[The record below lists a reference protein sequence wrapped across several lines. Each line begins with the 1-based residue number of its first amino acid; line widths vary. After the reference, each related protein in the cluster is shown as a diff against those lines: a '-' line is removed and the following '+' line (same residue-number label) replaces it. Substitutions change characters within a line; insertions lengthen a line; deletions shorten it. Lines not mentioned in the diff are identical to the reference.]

1 MATVSKKR
9 SSGATGA
16 NAPRVPGAVPGPKAQ
31 DIVAR
36 DERFLATSTKTAPV
50 AIERAEGVWLHGV
63 DGEVWIDFCSAGA
76 VVSTGHSHPRVVQ
89 AIQEQAGKFLHFM
102 GTDFYYDL
110 QVQVAERLVE
120 VAPGKGAKK
129 VFFTNSGTEAVEAAL
144 KLVRWS
150 TRKPQVLGFHGAFHG
165 RTLGALAV
173 TASKRVQRERY
184 FPLLPGATHVPFPN
198 PYRNVWGI
206 DGYDDPDEL
215 SQRALDYIETQV
227 LDALVPPS
235 ECGAILVEP
244 VQGEGGYVVP
254 PKPFLGGLAKLAKH
268 HDILL
273 LADEVQTG
281 NGRTGKYWAVEHS
294 GVAPDVLITA
304 KGVASGMPMGAI
316 VFRKEL
322 DWGAN
327 GAHSNTYG
335 GNPVVMAA
343 AMASMDVIRDERLV
357 ENAARVGEHML
368 KRLKEFPAKFE
379 GVGDARGLGLM
390 GALEFVKDKSSK
402 KPDPKTRDA
411 VEELLWKRGVVTLGC
426 GKSSLRFAP
435 PLIVTREQV
444 DLALDLTG
452 ECLRDA
458 LR

>member
-1 MATVSKKR
+1 MR
-9 SSGATGA
+9 MP
-16 NAPRVPGAVPGPKAQ
+16 APRKPSVKANVPGPKTR

-36 DERFLATSTKTAPV
+36 DERYIATTTKTAPI
-50 AIERAEGVWLHGV
+50 AIERAEGIWLHGV
-63 DGEVWIDFCSAGA
+63 DGDVWMDMCSAGA
-76 VVSTGHSHPRVVQ
+76 VVSTGHSHPKVVK
-89 AIQEQAGKFLHFM
+89 AIQAQAEKFLHFM

-110 QVQVAERLVE
+110 QDQVAQRLVE
-120 VAPGKGAKK
+120 ESPGRFAKK
-129 VFFTNSGTEAVEAAL
+129 AFFANSGTEAVEAAL
-144 KLVRWS
+144 KLTRWS
-150 TRKPQVLGFHGAFHG
+150 TRKPQVIGFHGAFHG
-165 RTLGALAV
+165 RTLGALSV

-184 FPLLPGATHVPFPN
+184 FPMLGGVTHVPYPN
-198 PYRNVWGI
+198 PYRNIWHI
-206 DGYDDPDEL
+206 DGYEHPDEL
-215 SQRALDYIETQV
+215 AQRALDYIETQV

-235 ECGAILVEP
+235 ECGAVLIEP

-254 PKPFLGGLAKLAKH
+254 PKGFLSGLAKLAKQ

-294 GVAPDVLITA
+294 KVEPDVLITA

-343 AMASMDVIRDERLV
+343 ALASMDVIRDERLV
-357 ENAARVGEHML
+357 ENAAKVGDHML

-379 GVGDARGLGLM
+379 GIGDARGLGLM
-390 GALEFVKDKSSK
+390 CGLEFVKDKRSK
-402 KPDPKTRDA
+402 QADPKARDA
-411 VEELLWKRGVVTLGC
+411 VEDLLWKRGVVTLGC

-435 PLIVTREQV
+435 PLIITREQV
-444 DLALDLTG
+444 DMAMDITADCIR
-452 ECLRDA
+452 EVARK
-458 LR
+458 

>member
-1 MATVSKKR
+1 MAAAPKKPLVK
-9 SSGATGA
+9 G
-16 NAPRVPGAVPGPKAQ
+16 NVPGPKGK

-36 DERFLATSTKTAPV
+36 DERSIATTTKTAPIV
-50 AIERAEGVWLHGV
+50 LDRAEGIWLHGV
-63 DGEVWIDFCSAGA
+63 DGEVWMDFCSAGA
-76 VVSTGHSHPRVVQ
+76 VVSTGHSHPKVVK

-110 QVQVAERLVE
+110 QVKVAERLIE
-120 VAPGKGAKK
+120 VAPGKGQKK
-129 VFFTNSGTEAVEAAL
+129 VFFANSGTEAVEAAL
-144 KLVRWS
+144 KLTRWS
-150 TRKPQVLGFHGAFHG
+150 TRKPQVIGFHGAFHG
-165 RTLGALAV
+165 RTLGALSV

-184 FPLLPGATHVPFPN
+184 FPMLPGVTHVPFPN
-198 PYRNVWGI
+198 PYRNPWGI
-206 DGYDDPDEL
+206 DGYADPDEL
-215 SQRALDYIETQV
+215 TQRALDYIENQV

-235 ECGAILVEP
+235 ECGAILLEP

-254 PKPFLGGLAKLAKH
+254 PKGFLSGLAKLAKAN
-268 HDILL
+268 DILL
-273 LADEVQTG
+273 IADEVQTG

-343 AMASMDVIRDERLV
+343 ALASMDVVRDERLV
-357 ENAARVGEHML
+357 ESAAKVGDHML
-368 KRLKEFPAKFE
+368 RRLKEFPAKFD

-390 GALEFVKDKSSK
+390 AGLEFVKDKRSK
-402 KPDPKTRDA
+402 QPDPKTRDD

-444 DLALDLTG
+444 DTAMDLVG
-452 ECLRDA
+452 ECLREA
-458 LR
+458 AKR